1 MPYVFRRRLFYP
13 TVRSMNFRSVSA
25 WRAVF
30 RIALLVAGVLSGV
43 SSHFV
48 SAASQQ
54 IATPAN
60 VNRNDTFLVG
70 NEHFEASDNW
80 DAVFCKTEDPGRC
93 IATMIALTESKSAQ
107 EGLPN
112 GQLVPM
118 LTYISRPGERLF
130 MLIKGLRVRN
140 GEMFNVLAKDQF
152 IAQQLQPIPKEPVS
166 LVLGT
171 ETYEFRLDGLNLL
184 IEERGT
190 KSAKQSVP
198 LFIESDSACRG
209 SLRRSVRLEWMGD
222 LDLDGRADF
231 LVDASAYRS
240 CELLPIYPEHFLIL
254 SSRGAKDEVGMVVP
268 AVGSQQK

>member
-1 MPYVFRRRLFYP
+1 
-13 TVRSMNFRSVSA
+13 
-25 WRAVF
+25 
-30 RIALLVAGVLSGV
+30 
-43 SSHFV
+43 
-48 SAASQQ
+48 
-54 IATPAN
+54 
-60 VNRNDTFLVG
+60 
-70 NEHFEASDNW
+70 
-80 DAVFCKTEDPGRC
+80 
-93 IATMIALTESKSAQ
+93 
-107 EGLPN
+107 
-112 GQLVPM
+112 
-118 LTYISRPGERLF
+118 
-130 MLIKGLRVRN
+130 
-140 GEMFNVLAKDQF
+140 
-152 IAQQLQPIPKEPVS
+152 
-166 LVLGT
+166 VLGT